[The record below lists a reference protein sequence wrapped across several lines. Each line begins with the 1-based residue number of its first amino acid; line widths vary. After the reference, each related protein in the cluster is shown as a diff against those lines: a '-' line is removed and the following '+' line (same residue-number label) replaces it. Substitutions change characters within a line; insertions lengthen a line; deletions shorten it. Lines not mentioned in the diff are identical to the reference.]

1 MIFAT
6 DWLTCLI
13 DVSVNAT
20 DSEEANLGRECDY
33 LLIEIPTITSANLS
47 LKVSRTSG
55 GTFQA
60 LGSGSQLIA
69 AGTGAFTTTVKLGGY
84 QFIKI
89 ISSVSQAADITFR
102 VRGMRS

>member
-1 MIFAT
+1 MILVT
-6 DWLTCLI
+6 GWLPCLI
-13 DVSVNAT
+13 NVSVNAT
-20 DSEEANLGRECDY
+20 ESEEVNLGRECDF

-60 LGSGSQLIA
+60 LGSGNQIIV

-89 ISSVSQAADITFR
+89 VSSANQAANRTFR